1 MANGPVLYYKSY
13 PLLPLWQCILDAISG
28 LLMYDDYKEIS
39 VLLLSGNLQYFV
51 FLIYPNFR
59 LLWAMYC
66 L

>member
-39 VLLLSGNLQYFV
+39 VLLLSGNLQYLYF
-51 FLIYPNFR
+51 
-59 LLWAMYC
+59 
-66 L
+66 